1 MRGVKSVF
9 NQFIFEHDA
18 EDKAQSEVEKELL
31 KILKLRY
38 KNDAP
43 RRPPKIV
50 IQGPPGCGRTTQC
63 EQVAAQFGLVKV
75 SVRDLLKA
83 ELRDNPDNGKIIS
96 RCIDSGDS
104 IPDEIINSL
113 VEARLKQS
121 DCKVNGWVMEGFP
134 ESEPQINLLKAMRI
148 RPSAVF
154 IYEQP
159 EEESIRR
166 LANRRMDPVT
176 GI

>member
-18 EDKAQSEVEKELL
+18 SDKTQQEVEKELL

-38 KNDAP
+38 KSDGP
-43 RRPPKIV
+43 RRPPKII

-83 ELRDNPDNGKIIS
+83 ELRENPDNGKIIS
-96 RCIDSGDS
+96 RCIDSGET

-113 VEARLKQS
+113 VEARLK
-121 DCKVNGWVMEGFP
+121 
-134 ESEPQINLLKAMRI
+134 
-148 RPSAVF
+148 
-154 IYEQP
+154 
-159 EEESIRR
+159 
-166 LANRRMDPVT
+166 
-176 GI
+176 